1 MEASLAS
8 SASFLVILG
17 NIIYIAANVYVWI
30 IIVRVLLTWINPN
43 PYSPLMRFLSK
54 LADPLLNRARKTLPF
69 TLGGIDFSP
78 ILAIIA
84 VGLAGYVLGKGLM
97 LIGRGAPAT
106 VLIPLLAMAV
116 VSFIDSIA
124 WLLIIVMA
132 ARLIMS
138 LVNPAPYNP
147 LVLIVYGLTEP
158 LLAPLRGLFPRGPGG
173 LDIRAL
179 IFLVVLVLAQQV
191 LLKSLYT
198 PVASWIIGASAGPMG
213 GYAF

>member
-1 MEASLAS
+1 MAS
-8 SASFLVILG
+8 SAPSMSFLIVLG
-17 NIIYIAANVYVWI
+17 NIIYIAANIYVWI
-30 IIVRVLLTWINPN
+30 IIARVLLTWINPN

-54 LADPLLNRARKTLPF
+54 LVDPLLNRARRILPF

-84 VGLAGYVLGKGLM
+84 VGLAGYVVGRGLI
-97 LIGRGAPAT
+97 LIGQGAPVT
-106 VLIPLLAMAV
+106 VLFPLLAMAA

-191 LLKSLYT
+191 LLKSLYVL
-198 PVASWIIGASAGPMG
+198 VASWIGQGAAPMG
-213 GYAF
+213 AYAF